1 MARPKRVELLL
12 MQKHKKQKF
21 NFLSSPL
28 IIITIAITIVIK
40 IIIIII
46 IIIIIKFI
54 FSIVFPLTL
63 LSVGYFK
70 PVVIL

>member
-1 MARPKRVELLL
+1 MAGPKRVDLLL
-12 MQKHKKQKF
+12 MQKYKKQNF

-28 IIITIAITIVIK
+28 IIITIAKTIV
-40 IIIIII
+40 IIIII

-54 FSIVFPLTL
+54 FNIVFPLTL
-63 LSVGYFK
+63 LSVGFFK

>member
-1 MARPKRVELLL
+1 MAGPKRVDLLL
-12 MQKHKKQKF
+12 MQKYKKQNF

-28 IIITIAITIVIK
+28 IIITIAKTIV

-54 FSIVFPLTL
+54 FNIVFPLTL
-63 LSVGYFK
+63 LSVGFFK

>member
-1 MARPKRVELLL
+1 MAGPKRVDLLL
-12 MQKHKKQKF
+12 MQKYKKQNF

-28 IIITIAITIVIK
+28 IIITIAITIVI
-40 IIIIII
+40 III

-54 FSIVFPLTL
+54 FNIVFPLTL

>member
-1 MARPKRVELLL
+1 
-12 MQKHKKQKF
+12 MQKYKKQKF

-28 IIITIAITIVIK
+28 IVITITITIV

-46 IIIIIKFI
+46 ITITKLI
-54 FSIVFPLTL
+54 FNIVLPLTL
-63 LSVGYFK
+63 LSVGYFR

>member
-1 MARPKRVELLL
+1 MAGPKRVDLLL
-12 MQKHKKQKF
+12 MQKYKKQNF

-28 IIITIAITIVIK
+28 IIITIAITIVI
-40 IIIIII
+40 IIII

-54 FSIVFPLTL
+54 FNIVFPLTL

>member
-12 MQKHKKQKF
+12 MQKYKKQKF

-46 IIIIIKFI
+46 IIKFI